1 MAVDIYGK
9 FNSIHSL
16 AIYHSGYDKPSS
28 AQIPKFSQHN
38 KLCKIP
44 LLSLRRHMHI
54 TGDPATFCPVCQ
66 GDMEKMLTFTTD
78 GSQPLACAML
88 ILFCWSH
95 SMISVLSFTPLWSLW
110 PTGHFLSQL
119 SRLSFCSSAESV
131 SVQRLEITEPALWLR
146 HPFPFLSF
154 TAVLTTQLLHYFCY
168 VLLIMLAQ
176 QFVSSAILSW

>member
-16 AIYHSGYDKPSS
+16 AIYHSGYDRPSS
-28 AQIPKFSQHN
+28 ARIPKFSQHN

-44 LLSLRRHMHI
+44 LLSVRRRMHI
-54 TGDPATFCPVCQ
+54 TGDPVTFCPVCQ

-95 SMISVLSFTPLWSLW
+95 SMISVLSFTPLWLCDPQGTS
-110 PTGHFLSQL
+110 FLSCPDCPSAPLLNLFQ
-119 SRLSFCSSAESV
+119 SKDRRSQSQFFGWEASFPLSFIYSCPNHTVIALFLLCS
-131 SVQRLEITEPALWLR
+131 T
-146 HPFPFLSF
+146 
-154 TAVLTTQLLHYFCY
+154 HYAGSTVC
-168 VLLIMLAQ
+168 
-176 QFVSSAILSW
+176 